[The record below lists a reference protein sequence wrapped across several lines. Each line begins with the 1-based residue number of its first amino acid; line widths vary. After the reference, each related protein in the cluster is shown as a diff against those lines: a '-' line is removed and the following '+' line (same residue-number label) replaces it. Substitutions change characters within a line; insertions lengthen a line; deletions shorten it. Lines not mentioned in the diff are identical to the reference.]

1 MKKGVSFLVAL
12 ITCTIFASLL
22 VPSAL
27 AVEFQADEEVF
38 ISEPILDDGYIAGGI
53 ITVDEDAVGDLYI
66 AGGTITVNGNVEGD
80 LVIAGGDITVNGDVG
95 DDLRVAGGT
104 ISITGNVGDDVI
116 ATSGRLDVGSSTLI
130 GGSLIVGNGYANIMG
145 TINEDVLGG
154 GGRITLGG
162 VVYRDVILEVQ
173 ETLMLTDTAKIN
185 GNLVYTSLREAELEN
200 DQVAGYIEFDK
211 QVVED
216 KSVGKQVG
224 DFFTKWH
231 LIFLVLKYLS
241 ILLLTVII
249 VSLFPAC
256 LMQGSKIAMEH
267 PWRSL
272 GLGFVIAIC
281 AVAAT
286 IILLISVIGVPIA
299 GIVVVILAITM
310 YVAKVF
316 AGTFIGRLLIKPKKM
331 TKWKL
336 FGITA
341 LGIFILLVI
350 DIVPFIGWLAS
361 VVVLFIAFG
370 ALWTHKKELYDKLGL
385 QKV

>member
-1 MKKGVSFLVAL
+1 MKKKISFLIAL
-12 ITCTIFASLL
+12 MTCAIFASLL
-22 VPSAL
+22 VPSAF
-27 AVEFQADEEVF
+27 AVEFKADGEVF
-38 ISEPILDDGYIAGGI
+38 ISEPLLDDTYIAGGI
-53 ITVDEDAVGDLYI
+53 ITIDEDITGDLYI
-66 AGGTITVNGNVEGD
+66 GGKTITINGNIEGD
-80 LVIAGGDITVNGDVG
+80 LVVVGEEITVNGDVS
-95 DDLRVAGGT
+95 DDLRALGGT
-104 ISITGNVGDDVI
+104 ISITGNIGDDLI
-116 ATSGRLDVGSSTLI
+116 ATGGRLDVGSSTLI

-145 TINEDVLGG
+145 TINEDIRGG

-162 VVYRDVILEVQ
+162 VVYRDVLLEIQ
-173 ETLMLTDTAKIN
+173 ETLMLTSTAKIN
-185 GNLVYTSLREAELEN
+185 GNLVYTGLREAKLDN
-200 DQVAGYIEFDK
+200 DQVAGYIEFNK
-211 QVVED
+211 QAVED
-216 KSVGKQVG
+216 KSFGKQIG

-231 LIFLVLKYLS
+231 LIFLFLKYLS
-241 ILLLTVII
+241 ILLLTIII
-249 VSLFPAC
+249 VSLSPAC
-256 LMQGSKIAMEH
+256 LMRGSKIATEH

-286 IILLISVIGVPIA
+286 IILMMTMIGIPIA
-299 GIVVVILAITM
+299 AMVVAILVISM

-316 AGTFIGRLLIKPKKM
+316 AGTFIGSLLIKPKKM

-341 LGIFILLVI
+341 LGLFILLVI

-385 QKV
+385 QKL